1 MSDNIHE
8 EHDFSLTP
16 DFGLSAL
23 ERAVA
28 DSFLGAED
36 RDGKK
41 APETGNKSRS
51 YMKHYPNAKPATARK
66 RGSELFKRPAVKA
79 YIDRRRLEISKQA
92 EVNAVTVLR
101 ESLAHLRVCQG
112 AIGRI
117 QSRVVEGAV
126 IEDYVRDYDA
136 AGVAKALELIGKN
149 INVQAFKDQVDVSGQ
164 LNLADVMTRR
174 QQQIEKRAQG
184 VDKEVADVSE

>member
-36 RDGKK
+36 RDGNK

-66 RGSELFKRPAVKA
+66 RASEMFQKESVKA
-79 YIDRRRLEISKQA
+79 YVDMRRLQISDKA
-92 EVNAVTVLR
+92 MVNSISVLQG
-101 ESLAHLRVCQG
+101 LITHLRVMQG
-112 AIGRI
+112 AIPRVV
-117 QSRVVEGAV
+117 SRV
-126 IEDYVRDYDA
+126 EDGEIKEYYVRDYNDN
-136 AGVAKALELIGKN
+136 GVAKAFELIGKN
-149 INVQAFKDQVDVSGQ
+149 VNVNAFKELSELTGKDGESLVPTLFKIEHVSSRKTD
-164 LNLADVMTRR
+164 A
-174 QQQIEKRAQG
+174 E
-184 VDKEVADVSE
+184 S